1 MMHKS
6 QSVSAKAARRLLPLL
21 CSLLIAIAAIA
32 PVTEGAKTASPTAQP
47 QSGDPSIV
55 GLWASPLFLS
65 FIPIHV
71 SVLPNGKVLMWGRD
85 LTFKPSGEEV
95 DVLGSTQTY
104 IFDPPLNGFSAYPFN
119 STTNMFCSGHSF
131 LPDGRL
137 LVAGGHKGDDG
148 LGEPHSNIFDYTT
161 NTYTLGPQMN
171 AGRWYPTT
179 CALGNGEMLVTS
191 GTNESGIPNPL
202 PQVLQTNQIWRPLG
216 GASENQPL
224 YPMLLLAPNSK
235 VFMTGPNSLTRYL
248 STAGNGS
255 WTNVADTGTGMR
267 DYGTAVMYDDGR
279 ILLAGGGGPTNSAQ
293 VMNLSGN
300 FTDPAD
306 RYTVKWMPT
315 NPMVNPR
322 KQLNATLLPD
332 GKVLVTGGTSIG
344 FSDPQG
350 AVYAAEL
357 WDPST
362 GQWST
367 LASAARPRLYHSTA
381 VLLPDGRVLTG
392 GGGGLHPPNHSIDEK
407 SLEIYSP
414 PYLFKGARPSI
425 TSAPTVA
432 NHGQQIF
439 VGTPDATSIS
449 KVTLVR
455 LSSVTHAFNENQRIN
470 TLSFRQATG
479 GLNITMPG
487 SGNLCP
493 PGHYMMFILNANGVP
508 SVASMIQLT
517 VPASPS
523 NAIDDQRYFVRQQYY
538 DFFGRNPDQG
548 GWTAWTNYIT
558 QCGNDAACIQ
568 DHRIITSRG
577 FMDSSEF
584 RRNNPGLSQPGTL
597 EYNQEFVRQCYLVY
611 LRRQPDSS
619 GYNNWLNYLNNTN
632 DEYTVI
638 HGFIYSG
645 EYRNRFYKP

>member
-6 QSVSAKAARRLLPLL
+6 LSVSAKTARRLLLLL
-21 CSLLIAIAAIA
+21 CSLIIALATIA
-32 PVTEGAKTASPTAQP
+32 PVTEGAKTAAPPVRP

-55 GLWASPLFLS
+55 GQWAAPLWLG

-71 SVLPNGKVLMWGRD
+71 SVLPNGKALMWGRD
-85 LTFKPSGEEV
+85 LTYDYFGNEI
-95 DVLGSTQTY
+95 DVTGSTQTY
-104 IFDPPLNGFSAYPFN
+104 LFDPAQNGFVAYPYN
-119 STTNMFCSGHSF
+119 STTNMFCSGHIF

-137 LVAGGHKGDDG
+137 LVTGGHKGDDG
-148 LGEPHSNIFDYTT
+148 LGEPHSNFFDYTT
-161 NTYTLGPQMN
+161 NTFSFGPLMN
-171 AGRWYPTT
+171 AGRWYPTA
-179 CALGNGEMLVTS
+179 CALGNGEALVTS
-191 GTNESGIPNPL
+191 GTNEFGQLNTL
-202 PQVLQTNQIWRPLG
+202 PQVLQTNQTWRPLT
-216 GASENQPL
+216 GADQGQPL

-235 VFMTGPNSLTRYL
+235 VFMAGPNAMARYL
-248 STAGNGS
+248 STAGTGS
-255 WTNVADTGTGMR
+255 WTDVASTNAGTR
-267 DYGTAVMYDDGR
+267 DYGTAVMYDDGKV
-279 ILLAGGGGPTNSAQ
+279 LLAGGGAPTNSAQ
-293 VMNLSGN
+293 VINLSGN
-300 FTDPAD
+300 FVDPAD
-306 RYTVKWMPT
+306 KLTVKWMPT
-315 NPMVNPR
+315 NPMAFPR

-332 GKVLVTGGTSIG
+332 GNVLVTGGTSIG
-344 FSDPQG
+344 FTSPSG
-350 AVYAAEL
+350 AVYAAEM
-357 WDPST
+357 WSPDT

-392 GGGGLHPPNHSIDEK
+392 GGGGLHPPDHSIDEM

-425 TSAPTVA
+425 TSAPAVA
-432 NHGQQIF
+432 SHGQQIF

-479 GLNITMPG
+479 GLNVTLPG

-493 PGHYMMFILNANGVP
+493 PGHYMMFIVNSNGVP
-508 SVASMIQLT
+508 SVASIIQLT
-517 VPASPS
+517 IPGSPS
-523 NAIDDQRYFVRQQYY
+523 NAIDDQRYFVRQLYY
-538 DFFGRNPDQG
+538 DFFARDPDAG
-548 GWTAWTNYIT
+548 GWRNWTNYIT
-558 QCGNDAACIQ
+558 QCGNDAACLQ
-568 DHRIITSRG
+568 DHRIISARG
-577 FMDSSEF
+577 FIDSSEF
-584 RRNNPGLSQPGTL
+584 RRNNPALQQPGTL
-597 EYNQEFVRQCYLVY
+597 AYNQEFVRQCYLVF

-619 GYNNWLNYLNNTN
+619 GYNAWLNYLNNTN